1 MLETEIKNLTAQIE
15 KLNSNFEALFNSAN
29 CAPVEQVKEPA
40 KEETK
45 PTITRDSLRELCISK
60 VRGNSE
66 NKKKVKDIL
75 KTKGASLVDDLK
87 DEDLEEVQTLLGA
100 L

>member
-29 CAPVEQVKEPA
+29 GSPVKQEKEPLT
-40 KEETK
+40 EETK
-45 PTITRDSLRELCISK
+45 PTITRDSLRELCLTK
-60 VRGNSE
+60 VRGNST
-66 NKKKVKDIL
+66 NKTKVKDIL

-87 DEDLEEVQTLLGA
+87 EEDLEEVQKLLGA